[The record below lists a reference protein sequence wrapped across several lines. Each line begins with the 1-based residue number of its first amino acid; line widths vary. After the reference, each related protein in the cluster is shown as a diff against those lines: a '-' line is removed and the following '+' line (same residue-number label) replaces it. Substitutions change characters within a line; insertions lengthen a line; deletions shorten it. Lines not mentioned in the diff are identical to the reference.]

1 MAKKKKQ
8 EEEVIEQEVQEVV
21 EQNIEKQP
29 IEEMTVAEI
38 KEKNAK
44 ELEAFK
50 EEVSK
55 INDEETLNK
64 MEQAIIEDYN
74 ALDAVIK
81 DRTYAIPESVV
92 FNGAKFSKAQVAT
105 FIRKFINK
113 TEVDFRTT
121 LGMFQLYKV
130 WVNPPVELTYGAFD
144 STLRILGQCK
154 FKGYDEWEAILVINE
169 YFKNCNEA
177 YVKDTAAYDFL
188 ASKHQ
193 EVMNR
198 MDLIAGHTEQADALE
213 GVQK

>member
-1 MAKKKKQ
+1 MAKKKK
-8 EEEVIEQEVQEVV
+8 EQEVV
-21 EQNIEKQP
+21 EQEMQETIEQP
-29 IEEMTVAEI
+29 VEEKSVEEMTVAEI

-64 MEQAIIEDYN
+64 MEEEIVDEYN
-74 ALDAVIK
+74 KLDAIIK
-81 DRTYAIPESVV
+81 DRVYAIPDSIL
-92 FNGAKFSKAQVAT
+92 FNNTKYSKAQVAT

-121 LGMFQLYKV
+121 LGMFQLYKL
-130 WVNPPVELTYGAFD
+130 WINPPTDLTYGAFD

-154 FKGYDEWEAILVINE
+154 FKGFDEWEAILIINE

-188 ASKHQ
+188 ANKHQ
-193 EVMNR
+193 EIMNR
-198 MDLIAGHTEQADALE
+198 MDLIAGHTQQADALE
-213 GVQK
+213 GVQ